1 MHMTITESIL
11 IRATRE
17 KTFSYLI
24 DPASRKQIIPL
35 LEEVIFLDDG
45 PLDVGSKY
53 IEISSIAGR
62 RFETT
67 YLVIIFK
74 KNKQISVVAR
84 KSVFPIR
91 VDMKLSDNGSNTL
104 ISITITLQLKGIY
117 SLGAPLIKSIV
128 AQQTRDI
135 LVQMRRN
142 LEREAMKTEHS
153 A

>member
-1 MHMTITESIL
+1 MTITESIL
-11 IRATRE
+11 ISTARK
-17 KTFSYLI
+17 KTFAYLI
-24 DPASRKQIIPL
+24 DPESRKQIIPL

-45 PLDVGSKY
+45 PIDVGSKY

-67 YLVIIFK
+67 YMVIIFK

-84 KSVFPIR
+84 KSIFPIR
-91 VDMKLSDNGSNTL
+91 VDMKLSDDGSNTL
-104 ISITITLQLKGIY
+104 ISIDITLQLKGIY
-117 SLGAPLIKSIV
+117 ALGAPLIKSIV

-135 LVQMRRN
+135 LVQMKRN
-142 LEREAMKTEHS
+142 LEKPAKKTEHS

>member
-1 MHMTITESIL
+1 MHMKITESML
-11 IRATRE
+11 IRSGRK
-17 KTFSYLI
+17 KTFAYLI

-45 PLDVGSKY
+45 PLDLGSKY
-53 IEISSIAGR
+53 IEISRIAGK

-67 YLVIIFK
+67 YMVIIFK

-91 VDMKLSDNGSNTL
+91 VDMKLSGNGSETL
-104 ISITITLQLKGIY
+104 VSITLTLQLKGIY
-117 SLGAPLIKSIV
+117 AVGAPLIKSIV

-135 LVQMRRN
+135 LAKMKRN
-142 LEREAMKTEHS
+142 LEKAAQKF
-153 A
+153 